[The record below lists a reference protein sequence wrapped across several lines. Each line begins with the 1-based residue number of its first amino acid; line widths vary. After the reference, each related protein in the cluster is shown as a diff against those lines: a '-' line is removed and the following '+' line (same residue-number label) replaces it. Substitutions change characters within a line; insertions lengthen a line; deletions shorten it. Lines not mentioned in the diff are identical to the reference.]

1 MLRQSTSRKTF
12 QMPVK
17 FLCFVVS
24 LILLQGCNQNATTP
38 SEVSHSETTTEES
51 ASTEQTP
58 DSTQAKEKQPAIPG
72 AQSFGKGNVKA
83 EIASW
88 EETQE
93 YIAKQKG
100 KIVVVDLWS
109 TWCEPC
115 LREFPHLVAL
125 QKKYPEKV
133 VCISFNLNYDGS
145 KNSPPES
152 NSEELMEFFTKQKA
166 ELINIISSTPDEK
179 LYESINLAAI
189 PAAYVYGTDGKL
201 IKRFDNEK
209 QEYGKEGF
217 TYEKDI
223 EPMIDQLLKT
233 NQKPE

>member
-1 MLRQSTSRKTF
+1 
-12 QMPVK
+12 MPAK
-17 FLCFVVS
+17 SICLVVA
-24 LILLQGCNQNATTP
+24 LILLHGCNQ
-38 SEVSHSETTTEES
+38 
-51 ASTEQTP
+51 
-58 DSTQAKEKQPAIPG
+58 DSTAPSAPVQTETAPEPTPASVEVKEPAIPG
-72 AQSFGKGNVKA
+72 APSFKQDGVTA

-88 EETQE
+88 EETQK

-115 LREFPHLVAL
+115 LREFPHLIAL

-166 ELINIISSTPDEK
+166 EIINIISSTPDED
-179 LYESINLAAI
+179 LYKNLNLAAI
-189 PAAYVYGTDGKL
+189 PAAYVYGPDGKL

-209 QEYGKEGF
+209 QEYGEEGF
-217 TYEKDI
+217 TYEKQI
-223 EPMIDQLLKT
+223 TPLIDKT
-233 NQKPE
+233 LQATKD

>member
-1 MLRQSTSRKTF
+1 
-12 QMPVK
+12 MPAK
-17 FLCFVVS
+17 LICFIVS
-24 LILLQGCNQNATTP
+24 LILLQGCNQNSTPPSATP
-38 SEVSHSETTTEES
+38 KS
-51 ASTEQTP
+51 EQTP
-58 DSTQAKEKQPAIPG
+58 EPVSTKAEAKQPAIPG
-72 AQSFGKGNVKA
+72 AQTFEKEGVTA

-88 EETQE
+88 DETQKF
-93 YIAKQKG
+93 IAKQKG
-100 KIVVVDLWS
+100 KVVVVDLWS

-115 LREFPHLVAL
+115 LREFPQLVAL

-152 NSEELMEFFTKQKA
+152 NSEELMEFFEKQKA
-166 ELINIISSTPDEK
+166 EIVNIISSTPDEK

-189 PAAYVYGTDGKL
+189 PAAYVYGPDGKL

-223 EPMIDQLLKT
+223 GPLIDKLLKT
-233 NQKPE
+233 K

>member
-1 MLRQSTSRKTF
+1 
-12 QMPVK
+12 MPAK
-17 FLCFVVS
+17 LICFVVS
-24 LILLQGCNQNATTP
+24 LILLHGCNQNSTTP
-38 SEVSHSETTTEES
+38 SAPQKTEAAPEPVSPIEEV
-51 ASTEQTP
+51 
-58 DSTQAKEKQPAIPG
+58 KQPAIPS
-72 AQSFGKGNVKA
+72 AQSFGKDGVTA
-83 EIASW
+83 EIATW
-88 EETQE
+88 DDTQK

-166 ELINIISSTPDEK
+166 EIINIISSTPDEK

-209 QEYGKEGF
+209 QEYGQEGF
-217 TYEKDI
+217 TYEKHI
-223 EPMIDQLLKT
+223 VPLIDKMLQT
-233 NQKPE
+233 TDNQSK

>member
-1 MLRQSTSRKTF
+1 
-12 QMPVK
+12 MPAKSICLVAA
-17 FLCFVVS
+17 
-24 LILLQGCNQNATTP
+24 LILLHGCNQDSSTP
-38 SEVSHSETTTEES
+38 SVPSAPAQTETAPEPTPASVEV
-51 ASTEQTP
+51 
-58 DSTQAKEKQPAIPG
+58 KEPAIPG
-72 AQSFGKGNVKA
+72 APSFKQDGVTA

-88 EETQE
+88 EDTQK

-115 LREFPHLVAL
+115 LREFPHLIAL

-166 ELINIISSTPDEK
+166 EIINIISSTPDED
-179 LYESINLAAI
+179 LYKSLNLAAI
-189 PAAYVYGTDGKL
+189 PAAYVYGPDGKL

-209 QEYGKEGF
+209 QEYGEEGF
-217 TYEKDI
+217 TYEKHI
-223 EPMIDQLLKT
+223 APLIDKT
-233 NQKPE
+233 LQATKD

>member
-1 MLRQSTSRKTF
+1 
-12 QMPVK
+12 MPAK
-17 FLCFVVS
+17 LICFVVS
-24 LILLQGCNQNATTP
+24 LIFLHGCNQNSTAPTAPPKTEAAPEPVSTTL
-38 SEVSHSETTTEES
+38 E
-51 ASTEQTP
+51 A
-58 DSTQAKEKQPAIPG
+58 KQPAIPG
-72 AQSFGKGNVKA
+72 AQSFKKDGVTA

-88 EETQE
+88 DDTQKF
-93 YIAKQKG
+93 IAKQKG
-100 KIVVVDLWS
+100 KVVVVDLWS

-115 LREFPHLVAL
+115 LREFPQLVAL

-152 NSEELMEFFTKQKA
+152 NSEELMEYFAKQKA
-166 ELINIISSTPDEK
+166 DIINIISSTPDEK

-223 EPMIDQLLKT
+223 EPMIDKLLKT
-233 NQKPE
+233 NQ

>member
-1 MLRQSTSRKTF
+1 
-12 QMPVK
+12 MPAK
-17 FLCFVVS
+17 LICFVVS
-24 LILLQGCNQNATTP
+24 LILLHGCNQN
-38 SEVSHSETTTEES
+38 
-51 ASTEQTP
+51 STEPTAP
-58 DSTQAKEKQPAIPG
+58 PKTEAAPEPVSTTAEAKQPAIPG
-72 AQSFGKGNVKA
+72 AQSFKKDGVTA

-88 EETQE
+88 DETQKF
-93 YIAKQKG
+93 IAKQKG

-115 LREFPHLVAL
+115 LREFPQLVAL

-133 VCISFNLNYDGS
+133 VCISFNLNYDDS

-152 NSEELMEFFTKQKA
+152 NSEELMEYFAKQKA
-166 ELINIISSTPDEK
+166 DIINIISSTPDEK

-223 EPMIDQLLKT
+223 EPMIDKLLKT
-233 NQKPE
+233 NQ

>member
-1 MLRQSTSRKTF
+1 
-12 QMPVK
+12 MPAK
-17 FLCFVVS
+17 LICFVVS
-24 LILLQGCNQNATTP
+24 LILLHGCNQNSTTP
-38 SEVSHSETTTEES
+38 SAPPKTEVAPKPVLTTVE
-51 ASTEQTP
+51 A
-58 DSTQAKEKQPAIPG
+58 KQPAIPG
-72 AQSFGKGNVKA
+72 AQSFEKDGVTA

-88 EETQE
+88 DETQK

-125 QKKYPEKV
+125 QKKYPENV

-166 ELINIISSTPDEK
+166 EIINIISSTPDED
-179 LYESINLAAI
+179 LYKSLNLAAI
-189 PAAYVYGTDGKL
+189 PAAYVYDPDGKL

-217 TYEKDI
+217 TYEQHI
-223 EPMIDQLLKT
+223 EPLINKLLNTTQKT
-233 NQKPE
+233 E

>member
-1 MLRQSTSRKTF
+1 
-12 QMPVK
+12 MPAK
-17 FLCFVVS
+17 FICFVAL
-24 LILLQGCNQNATTP
+24 LIVLNGCNQNSTTP
-38 SEVSHSETTTEES
+38 PATPPTKATSEPAVTTTE
-51 ASTEQTP
+51 
-58 DSTQAKEKQPAIPG
+58 KKQPAIPG
-72 AQSFGKGNVKA
+72 AQSFGKEGVTA

-88 EETQE
+88 DETQK
-93 YIAKQKG
+93 YIAKQTG

-152 NSEELMEFFTKQKA
+152 NSEELMEYLTIQKA
-166 ELINIISSTPDEK
+166 EIINIISSTPDEK

-189 PAAYVYGTDGKL
+189 PAAYVYGPNGKL

-223 EPMIDQLLKT
+223 EPLIDKLLKT
-233 NQKPE
+233 NQPAQ